1 MTLRSLLLTAAAA
14 LILPQG
20 LGACGKK
27 EGDASPAAA
36 PAAADVA
43 VETAATSP
51 TARTSANPPSV
62 TREFRDWTATCDNT
76 NHCVAFGSAHENMGF
91 VLISLAPGAEARP
104 VVHMGGWG
112 LEDGQGAVHAVIDG
126 RRYAGENSKMDEE
139 GDVIALRNPSPQLV
153 HDLGNGSFMAL
164 RRGDEQMKVSL
175 GGAAAAFLWIDERQG
190 RLNTPTALIRRG
202 DRPAAEVPATPAAP
216 RVAVAAAVAQNGLVQ
231 DDLSPALLAHPKVK
245 ECLAETRR
253 GERFEPNVEV
263 SRLAADKLLWSVP
276 CGEGAYNFS
285 QAYFITPADGTSPR
299 PVAFPTAAGSEDTLV
314 NSRYDPRTRTLFA
327 FGKGR
332 GLGDCG
338 RMGVWA
344 WTGERFALL
353 DEKVMP
359 SCTAVPQD
367 LWPTTWRAAT

>member
-20 LGACGKK
+20 LGACEKK

-139 GDVIALRNPSPQLV
+139 GDVIAFRNPSPQLV

-202 DRPAAEVPATPAAP
+202 DRPAAEVPAAPAAP

-359 SCTAVPQD
+359 SCTAIPQD